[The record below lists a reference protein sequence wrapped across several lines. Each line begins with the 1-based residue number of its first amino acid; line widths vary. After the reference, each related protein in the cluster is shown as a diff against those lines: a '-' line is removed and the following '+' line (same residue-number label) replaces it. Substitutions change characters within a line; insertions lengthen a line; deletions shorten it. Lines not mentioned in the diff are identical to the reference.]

1 MGHDHDHD
9 HSHGHDHHHV
19 HDHSHGHD
27 HHHGHH
33 GHDQTPSSGLE
44 DKLARLLGHW
54 AKHNHE
60 HAQSYRQWADQAR
73 KAQLT
78 AVADL
83 LEAVAAQTQH
93 IAEQLEGGI
102 ASMPRKP

>member
-1 MGHDHDHD
+1 MGHHHDHHHDHDHD
-9 HSHGHDHHHV
+9 HHHGHDHHH
-19 HDHSHGHD
+19 D
-27 HHHGHH
+27 HHHGDH
-33 GHDQTPSSGLE
+33 GHDEPPLPGLE
-44 DKLARLLGHW
+44 DKLARLLSHW

-60 HAQSYRQWADQAR
+60 HAQSYRDWAGQAR
-73 KAQLT
+73 KAQLA

-83 LEAVAAQTQH
+83 LEAVAAQTQR